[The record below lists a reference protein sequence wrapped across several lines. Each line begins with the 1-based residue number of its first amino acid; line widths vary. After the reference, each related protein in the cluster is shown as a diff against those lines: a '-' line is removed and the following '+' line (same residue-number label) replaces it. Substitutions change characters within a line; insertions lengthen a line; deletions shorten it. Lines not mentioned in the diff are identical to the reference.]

1 MDWKEILISFLYPKR
16 CPICGQIP
24 KGKGR
29 QICPECEKHLIPIK
43 GARCFQ
49 CSKPLDSME
58 KEYCR
63 DCISSSHT
71 YKRGIAVY
79 PYNEY
84 LKKSIFQ
91 IKYHNKREYLAFYG
105 ERIAREAGS
114 QIMKWAPD
122 VIIPIP
128 LYKKKQ
134 RVRGFNQ
141 AGLLADHLGR
151 ILGIP
156 VEDGLLERVRNTV
169 PQKELNRKE
178 RQNNLKKAFK
188 IVQNDV
194 KLRKVL
200 LVDDI
205 YTTGSTIDAAASAL
219 LDAGAR
225 EVYFVTLCIG
235 RGGV

>member
-1 MDWKEILISFLYPKR
+1 
-16 CPICGQIP
+16 
-24 KGKGR
+24 
-29 QICPECEKHLIPIK
+29 
-43 GARCFQ
+43 
-49 CSKPLDSME
+49 ME